1 MTAWRRLLTSLSLS
15 TGLAACAT
23 IHRPP
28 TTIAQLRADA
38 VTATNVE
45 RATRDSAIARLVRR
59 AVIRGDRTID
69 VLMLSGGG
77 DVGSYGVGFLRGWR
91 ARTDNAMPSFD
102 LVTGISTGALQA
114 PYALLGTP
122 PALDSLTTLYRDATD
137 RSAPTLD
144 WWFWLRHTGGVVT
157 TTRYDQ
163 ALAAGLR
170 GAFRDDLRRAF
181 AVDRQILIATS
192 DYDLASGRTW
202 SLNDAL
208 DASDA
213 GLRRTTL
220 LLKAAT
226 AIPGIFPPVIVD
238 GHVHGDGGVITNVLP
253 LLSFADYGQLAKGLA
268 ARGITNVTIRVYVIM
283 NLWTQQEPRIIA
295 PSSRKQIS
303 ARANLMLFYT
313 HQPQTIELLDA
324 LARAVSGQIP
334 GMKVEL
340 LVSTVPSDQARQP
353 GAEKLFDRD
362 FMHQLDL
369 VGFAK
374 AQSTA
379 PWDALPSAYR
389 HTPPA
394 PK

>member
-1 MTAWRRLLTSLSLS
+1 M
-15 TGLAACAT
+15 
-23 IHRPP
+23 
-28 TTIAQLRADA
+28 
-38 VTATNVE
+38 
-45 RATRDSAIARLVRR
+45 
-59 AVIRGDRTID
+59 
-69 VLMLSGGG
+69 
-77 DVGSYGVGFLRGWR
+77 
-91 ARTDNAMPSFD
+91 
-102 LVTGISTGALQA
+102 
-114 PYALLGTP
+114 LGTQA
-122 PALDSLTTLYRDATD
+122 ALDALTTLYRDATD

-144 WWFWLRHTGGVVT
+144 WWFWLRHTGGVVN

-163 ALAAGLR
+163 ALAASLR

-181 AVDRQILIATS
+181 AADRQILIGTS

-213 GLRRTTL
+213 GLRRTSQ

-226 AIPGIFPPVIVD
+226 AIPGIFPPVILD

-253 LLSFADYGQLAKGLA
+253 LLSFADYAQFATGLA

-334 GMKVEL
+334 GMKVEF

-394 PK
+394 PR